1 MNYLKLDKILEAS
14 YINKFYDFA
23 DFQKEQIKKAC
34 SILIDCFYKGNKA
47 LFCGNGGSAADA
59 SHMACELIK
68 DFKIKTTWSNEK
80 IKNEFS
86 KTNYSVYIQKGF
98 PVFSLN
104 DNATMI
110 TAIAN
115 DMGSDYIFS
124 QQVYNLGKEKDV
136 LVVFSTSGKSMNI
149 NMACEFACKIKK
161 MKVVYFTG
169 CYDTKIFD
177 GKGYKY
183 INYVR
188 SKYNETADVQ
198 EEHIKMYHLI
208 CKVIEEYFYG
218 NVI

>member
-1 MNYLKLDKILEAS
+1 MNNKKLNNILES
-14 YINKFYDFA
+14 TYIERFYDFT
-23 DFQKEQIKKAC
+23 DKQKEQIKKAC
-34 SILIDCFYKGNKA
+34 SVLIHCFEKGNKA

-68 DFKIKTTWSNEK
+68 DFKIGTQHTDVECVT
-80 IKNEFS
+80 FS
-86 KTNYSVYIQKGF
+86 KSQFAVWSQKGF

-104 DNATMI
+104 DNAIMI
-110 TAIAN
+110 SAIAN

-149 NMACEFACKIKK
+149 NMACEFAVKIKK

-177 GKGYKY
+177 GKGYKN